1 MKKIIFFALCLFAA
15 YDVSAQ
21 GYYGPPRRRPRY
33 RDERRE
39 RPRQRQDDFYRI
51 KVGLTG
57 GLNISNTIDA
67 DNSNF
72 STNSLAGF
80 NGGLTL
86 DIPIAYPISFAPEI
100 LYSGKG
106 YTANTD
112 YGKFTQRTNYIDV
125 PLLLKVKLAP
135 QFNFLVGP
143 SINFLASTKNTY
155 ETGFITEQEQYYN
168 NRGDHT
174 DLSGVIGLSVDLSRN
189 IELRGR
195 YNIDLTTSRP
205 EDDSYLPNYRNQVWQ
220 IGLGF
225 KFQ

>member
-1 MKKIIFFALCLFAA
+1 MKKIIFFTLCLFAA
-15 YDVSAQ
+15 YTASAQ
-21 GYYGPPRRRPRY
+21 RYYGPPRRRPPY
-33 RDERRE
+33 RADRHERRQQ
-39 RPRQRQDDFYRI
+39 PDDFYRI
-51 KVGLTG
+51 KVGLTA

-67 DNSNF
+67 GNSNF

-86 DIPIAYPISFAPEI
+86 DIPIAYPISFEPEI

-112 YGKFTQRTNYIDV
+112 YGRFTQRTNYIDV

-155 ETGFITEQEQYYN
+155 ETGFSIEQEQYYN
-168 NRGDHT
+168 NRGDQT
-174 DLSGVIGLSVDLSRN
+174 SISGVIGLSVDLGRN
-189 IELRGR
+189 VELRGR
-195 YNIDLTTSRP
+195 YNIDLTSTSP
-205 EDDSYLPNYRNQVWQ
+205 QDNSYLPNYRNQVWQ
-220 IGLGF
+220 VGLGF